1 MKRVIK
7 LLDPIIS
14 VIFGGIFVLML
25 IFKVS
30 ESMYLAIS
38 IAYCIYVGISLAIRI
53 KHKKESRLPQTDY
66 DGSLE

>member
-38 IAYCIYVGISLAIRI
+38 IAYCIYVGISLAIRM
-53 KHKKESRLPQTDY
+53 KHKKENRLPQTDY